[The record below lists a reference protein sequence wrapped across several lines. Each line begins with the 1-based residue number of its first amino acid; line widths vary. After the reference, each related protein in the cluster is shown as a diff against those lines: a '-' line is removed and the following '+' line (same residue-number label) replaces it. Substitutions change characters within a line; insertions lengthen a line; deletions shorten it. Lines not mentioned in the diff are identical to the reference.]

1 MKKSHLILIAALLG
15 GNTVTAADSVHEWGS
30 WQAEDDIVAAILA
43 GADPA
48 EVTSAPA
55 AGPGAK
61 GTVVQPIIPVA
72 LDNRFITQGDM
83 PKEFE
88 VVQVIQQP
96 IIELIDNLDKTPEPG
111 GGLVEVPAGDQNGR
125 PVRNQQ

>member
-1 MKKSHLILIAALLG
+1 MKKSHLIIIAALLG
-15 GNTVTAADSVHEWGS
+15 GNTTMAADSVHEWGS

-55 AGPGAK
+55 AGPSAK

-72 LDNRFITQGDM
+72 LDNRSITQEDM

-88 VVQVIQQP
+88 VIQVIIP
-96 IIELIDNLDKTPEPG
+96 PPPTPDPG
-111 GGLVEVPAGDQNGR
+111 NGLGEGGWR
-125 PVRNQQ
+125 PTGSTNNVD

>member
-1 MKKSHLILIAALLG
+1 MKKSHLIIMAALLG
-15 GNTVTAADSVHEWGS
+15 SNDAMAADSVYEWGS

-43 GADPA
+43 GADPT

-88 VVQVIQQP
+88 VIQVLTTP
-96 IIELIDNLDKTPEPG
+96 TPSPPANPEDTKPPFVPNRNID
-111 GGLVEVPAGDQNGR
+111 
-125 PVRNQQ
+125 

>member
-1 MKKSHLILIAALLG
+1 MKKLHIILIAALLG
-15 GNTVTAADSVHEWGS
+15 SNTVMAADSVYEWGS
-30 WQAEDDIVAAILA
+30 WQAEDDVVAAILA
-43 GADPA
+43 GADPT

-55 AGPGAK
+55 AGPSAK

-88 VVQVIQQP
+88 VIQVITP
-96 IIELIDNLDKTPEPG
+96 PPPVPDNGNPLNLG
-111 GGLVEVPAGDQNGR
+111 PAFDPSNFGPR
-125 PVRNQQ
+125 

>member
-1 MKKSHLILIAALLG
+1 MKKSHLIIIAALLG
-15 GNTVTAADSVHEWGS
+15 GNTAMAADSVHEWGS

-55 AGPGAK
+55 AGPGAT
-61 GTVVQPIIPVA
+61 GTAVQPIIPVA
-72 LDNRFITQGDM
+72 LDNRFITQDVHM

-88 VVQVIQQP
+88 VIPVLTSP
-96 IIELIDNLDKTPEPG
+96 IPSPPVNPEDSKPPF
-111 GGLVEVPAGDQNGR
+111 ER
-125 PVRNQQ
+125 